1 MKHFY
6 KIDVHGRHGYSF
18 LVATREQDER
28 SILEAALEK
37 HLFDAEEDIHYAS
50 SEEVEEDDYDYIGL
64 RDTLTDLDAPISEP
78 A

>member
-6 KIDVHGRHGYSF
+6 KIDVLGKHGYSF
-18 LVATREQDER
+18 LVATCEQDE
-28 SILEAALEK
+28 SAILETALEK

-50 SEEVEEDDYDYIGL
+50 SEEVEEGDYDYIGL
-64 RDTLTDLDAPISEP
+64 RDTLTDLDAPVSEP